1 MLRVRSRRIS
11 RKSRHIKPQ
20 AASSNA
26 EKIQILDNERVEV
39 NKSRL
44 DLLEKICRHVRS
56 IKRELPVISII
67 TEMARYAL
75 NASASSMI
83 IPDEQDKKILYQ
95 FTDGPLGKQ
104 FKELQTNEQAGITGW
119 VLQSGKPLII
129 KDFNKDERFNK
140 FKDEVDGL
148 VTRSVICA
156 PLIVKGIVFGVIE
169 VFNKLDG
176 NDFNDHDLITL
187 ERLATND
194 SLMIENIRANESLLN
209 SYKVKVQKLV
219 SLLDVRET
227 TASEHARRVS
237 EYALIGANEL
247 SLSDEEKQAIK
258 YGAILHD
265 IGQLTIPQSILNK
278 RDTLTQEDWEIIRK
292 HPVIGYNLL
301 RGIPSLNQVSKLVL
315 YHHERYDGKGYP
327 CGLKGK
333 IIPIGARLIAV
344 ADAFD
349 SMTVKHSYRAAFSTE
364 DALAELGRCAGS
376 QFCPVAAK
384 AFCLGFI
391 KSHSSGRYNLEIRGL
406 T

>member
-1 MLRVRSRRIS
+1 MLRVRPRRIS
-11 RKSRHIKPQ
+11 RKTRRARSPATGHSIE
-20 AASSNA
+20 NM
-26 EKIQILDNERVEV
+26 QILDNRRVEV

-44 DLLEKICRHVRS
+44 DLLEKICTNVRS

-75 NASASSMI
+75 NASASSLTVR
-83 IPDEQDKKILYQ
+83 DEQDKTILYR

-104 FKELQTNEQAGITGW
+104 FRELQANEQAGITGW
-119 VLQSGKPLII
+119 VLKNGKPLII
-129 KDFNKDERFNK
+129 KDLHKDGRFSK
-140 FKDEVDGL
+140 FKEEVDGL

-156 PLIVKGIVFGVIE
+156 PLIVKGVVIGVIE

-176 NDFNDHDLITL
+176 NDFNDHDLLTL
-187 ERLATND
+187 GRLANHD
-194 SLMIENIRANESLLN
+194 SSMIENIRANESLLH

-292 HPVIGYNLL
+292 HPVVGYNLL

-333 IIPIGARLIAV
+333 TIPIGARLIAV

-349 SMTVKHSYRAAFSTE
+349 SMTVKHSYRAAFHTE
-364 DALAELGRCAGS
+364 DALAELSKCAGS
-376 QFCPVAAK
+376 QFCPVAAR
-384 AFCLGFI
+384 AFCLGFV
-391 KSHSSGRYNLEIRGL
+391 KSHSSGRYSLEIRSL